1 MTVSP
6 AMLVLMEHGITL
18 DDIATRLG
26 VTRSAVSLHLVG
38 RSADPTPVVDVV
50 ADIAG
55 EDVARQVAARILRA
69 KVARMRRVDE
79 EVGV

>member
-6 AMLVLMEHGITL
+6 AMLVLMEHGVTL

-38 RSADPTPVVDVV
+38 RSADPTPVIDVI
-50 ADIAG
+50 ADLAG
-55 EDVARQVAARILRA
+55 EEVARKVAARIVATRA
-69 KVARMRRVDE
+69 ARARRAMG
-79 EVGV
+79 VGA

>member
-1 MTVSP
+1 MKISP
-6 AMLVLMEHGITL
+6 AMLVLMEHGISL

-50 ADIAG
+50 ADLAG
-55 EDVARQVAARILRA
+55 EEVARKVAARIVTARA
-69 KVARMRRVDE
+69 TRARKAM
-79 EVGV
+79 EVGA